1 MKCTNKVLSILLAIA
16 VLTQVTACSKTV
28 DVKNAY
34 SVYEDSYSLGLV
46 ANAPTASSNLMA
58 SSLCVTNGEN
68 IGTENVESQVASG
81 AGLFNIDTKE
91 VLYSQNVL
99 EKLYPASTTKILT
112 AYIAI
117 KYGDLEQKI
126 TVSENACNQASDSSV
141 CGLNPGDVLTLRQL
155 LYGLM
160 LRSGNDAA
168 VAIAEGISGD
178 VDSFVSLMNDEA
190 ARLGASH
197 SHFVTPNGLHDPE
210 HYTTIYDM
218 YLITNEALK
227 YNDFVEII
235 QTVNYDVYYQDKTGA
250 AVQQSWKN
258 TCGYLSGA
266 KDMPEGITVI
276 GGKTGTTFDAG
287 YCLVCYSVNER
298 NEHLISIVFKAD
310 GRANLYYL
318 MNQILYNYGR

>member
-1 MKCTNKVLSILLAIA
+1 MKCINKFVAVILAVAITGS
-16 VLTQVTACSKTV
+16 LTACSQNV
-28 DVKNAY
+28 EVNNAY
-34 SVYEDSYSLGLV
+34 SVYEDSYSLGLIS
-46 ANAPTASSNLMA
+46 NAPKSSSNLMA
-58 SSLCVTNGEN
+58 TSICVTNGDN
-68 IGTENVESQVASG
+68 FGTENVDSQVASG

-91 VLYSQNVL
+91 VLYSQNIMD
-99 EKLYPASTTKILT
+99 KLYPASTTKILT

-141 CGLNPGDVLTLRQL
+141 CKLEPGDVLTLRQL

-178 VDSFVSLMNDEA
+178 VESFVALMNEEA
-190 ARLGASH
+190 ARLGCSH
-197 SHFVTPNGLHDPE
+197 SHFVTPNGLHDEE
-210 HYTTIYDM
+210 HYTTVYDM

-227 YNDFVEII
+227 YNDFVEVM
-235 QTVNYDVYYQDKTGA
+235 QTVNYDVYYQDRNGA
-250 AVQQSWKN
+250 AKQQSWAN
-258 TCGYLSGA
+258 TCGYLSGYRDA
-266 KDMPEGITVI
+266 PEGITVI
-276 GGKTGTTFDAG
+276 GGKTGTTYDAG
-287 YCLVCYSVNER
+287 YCLVCYSTNER

-310 GRANLYYL
+310 GRADLYYL

>member
-1 MKCTNKVLSILLAIA
+1 MKCTNKFIA
-16 VLTQVTACSKTV
+16 VILSVVVATQLCACSSEV
-28 DVKNAY
+28 EVKNAY
-34 SVYEDSYSLGLV
+34 DVYEDSYSLGLIS
-46 ANAPTASSNLMA
+46 NAPQSNSNLMA
-58 SSLCVTNGEN
+58 SSLCVTNGEDF
-68 IGTENVESQVASG
+68 GTDQVESSVASG

-91 VLYSQNVL
+91 VLYSQSIN

-112 AYIAI
+112 AYCAI

-126 TVSENACNQASDSSV
+126 TVSENACNQASDSSI
-141 CGLNPGDVLTLRQL
+141 CKLNPGDTLSLRQL

-168 VAIAEGISGD
+168 VAIAEGVSGD
-178 VDSFVSLMNDEA
+178 VDSFVALMNEEA
-190 ARLGASH
+190 ARIGASH

-210 HYTTIYDM
+210 HYTTVYDM

-227 YNDFVEII
+227 YSDFVEIL
-235 QTVNYDVYYQDKTGA
+235 QTGSYDVYYLDRSGNSK
-250 AVQQSWKN
+250 QQTWTN
-258 TCGYLSGA
+258 TCGYLSGY
-266 KDMPEGITVI
+266 KDAPDGITVI

-298 NEHLISIVFKAD
+298 NEHLISIVFKAN

-318 MNQILYNYGR
+318 MNQILEFGR